1 MKLLL
6 FTQLPV
12 ILVSFDEVGHKK
24 TRLISIMSKP
34 ISIVVEVVVVVVV
47 VKKKARSKNG
57 FNIRFN
63 IGFQY

>member
-34 ISIVVEVVVVVVV
+34 ISIVVEVVVVV
-47 VKKKARSKNG
+47 KNKYKVL
-57 FNIRFN
+57 IDAYMQRD
-63 IGFQY
+63 